1 MFRPGSKTGDID
13 LGTVRKGKDVRARI
27 LYAEGC
33 ANTSPTVELVKN
45 VAQDLNIP
53 VNIEM
58 VMVGTQE
65 QAQELRFLGSP
76 TVQID
81 GFDIEPSAR
90 DSVAFGLT

>member
-1 MFRPGSKTGDID
+1 MA
-13 LGTVRKGKDVRARI
+13 TVGKGKNVQIRI
-27 LYAEGC
+27 LCSEGC
-33 ANTSPTVELVKN
+33 ANTAPTVELVKN

-65 QAQELRFLGSP
+65 QARELRFLGSP

-81 GFDIEPSAR
+81 GLDIEPSAR
-90 DSVAFGLT
+90 DSVGLT